1 MVTQNEIIEA
11 LCGECNGF
19 KRDMLAD
26 RIEAEGIAPP
36 DGMVLVPSEPT
47 DEMADSAIQHLD
59 DDPDPQYYFKVNT
72 AKEVYKAMLATAPK
86 GVSDEQ

>member
-1 MVTQNEIIEA
+1 MVSQKEIIEE
-11 LCGECNGF
+11 LRGECNGY

-36 DGMVLVPSEPT
+36 DGWVLVPIEPT
-47 DEMADSAIQHLD
+47 AEMADSAIQHLD
-59 DDPDPQYYFKVNT
+59 DDPDPQYYYKLTT

-86 GVSDEQ
+86 GGVR